1 MTAVVVVH
9 MVVVVLALTDAQVLV
24 QDLVR
29 EDVKD
34 HVCKVVVEHVKVD
47 VKAVAHMGAKDG
59 NKVGYEYYG

>member
-24 QDLVR
+24 Q

-47 VKAVAHMGAKDG
+47 VKVVAHMGAKDG